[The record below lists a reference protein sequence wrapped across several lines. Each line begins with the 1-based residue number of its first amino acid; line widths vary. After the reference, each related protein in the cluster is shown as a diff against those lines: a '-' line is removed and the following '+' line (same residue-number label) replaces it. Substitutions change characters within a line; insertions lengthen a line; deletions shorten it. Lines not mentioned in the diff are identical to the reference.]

1 LKNQTKKLALLL
13 AALALS
19 IGLVACGG
27 GDDTSTGADSG
38 SETSESNDTV
48 AGTFEPLVG
57 VPAPYENV
65 SGEADLTRADGET
78 TVAISL
84 DGLVAN
90 TKYMAHL
97 HTGGC
102 GGEDPGGPHFKF
114 DPSGG
119 EEPPNE
125 IHLSFTSNVDGSGK
139 AEVSADREVPEGE
152 AGSVV
157 VHTAGDAMTA
167 AAGTQQFASLFVH
180 EGVDHSK
187 GEEHESGDDHGK
199 GEGHESGE
207 DHGSG
212 DEPGHDGGGI
222 QPLSAKIA
230 CAELEGGSTETA
242 AEDASGSVPTI
253 EVKNEEPVGGVQE
266 LEFESGEEIRFRV
279 SSDAAEEI
287 HVHGYDIAKE
297 VPAGGTVEFSFPAE
311 IEGIF
316 EVELEALG
324 TQIAELRVNP

>member
-1 LKNQTKKLALLL
+1 LKKQTKKLALLL

-19 IGLVACGG
+19 VGLVACGG
-27 GDDTSTGADSG
+27 GDDSSSTSVS
-38 SETSESNDTV
+38 SESSSSDNSEE
-48 AGTFEPLVG
+48 AIGGTFEPLAG
-57 VPAPYENV
+57 LPQPYENV
-65 SGEADLTRADGET
+65 TGEADLTRADGET
-78 TVAISL
+78 TIAISL

-125 IHLSFTSNVDGSGK
+125 IHLMFTTNGDGSGK
-139 AEVSADREVPEGE
+139 AKVTSDREVPEGE

-157 VHTAGDAMTA
+157 VHTAGDAMSA
-167 AAGTQQFASLFVH
+167 SAGTQQFASLLVH
-180 EGVDHSK
+180 EG
-187 GEEHESGDDHGK
+187 EEHN
-199 GEGHESGE
+199 
-207 DHGSG
+207 
-212 DEPGHDGGGI
+212 EPGHDGGGI

-253 EVKNEEPVGGVQE
+253 EVKNDEPVGGVQE
-266 LEFESGEEIRFRV
+266 LEFDSGEEIRFRV

-287 HVHGYDIAKE
+287 HVHGYDVAKD

>member
-1 LKNQTKKLALLL
+1 MRNQTKKFALLL

-19 IGLVACGG
+19 VGLVACGG
-27 GDDTSTGADSG
+27 GDDGTGADGSDTASTETGGGADVVSG
-38 SETSESNDTV
+38 S
-48 AGTFEPLVG
+48 FEPIVG

-65 SGEADLTRADGET
+65 SGEAELTRADGKT
-78 TVAISL
+78 TTSISL
-84 DGLVAN
+84 EGLVPD
-90 TKYMAHL
+90 TTYMAHL

-102 GGEDPGGPHFKF
+102 GGEEPGGAHFKF

-125 IHLSFTSNVDGSGK
+125 IHLMFTSNGDGSGK

-167 AAGTQQFASLFVH
+167 SAGTQQFASLLVH
-180 EGVDHSK
+180 EGEKH
-187 GEEHESGDDHGK
+187 
-199 GEGHESGE
+199 
-207 DHGSG
+207 

-222 QPLSAKIA
+222 QPLPDKVA

-242 AEDASGSVPTI
+242 AADAAGSVPTI
-253 EVKNEEPVGGVQE
+253 EVRNDEPVGGVQE
-266 LEFESGEEIRFRV
+266 LEFDAGEEIRFVV

-287 HVHGYDIAKE
+287 HVHGYDIAQD
-297 VPAGGTVEFSFPAE
+297 VPAGGSVEFAFPAE

>member
-1 LKNQTKKLALLL
+1 MNNQTKKLALLL

-27 GDDTSTGADSG
+27 GDDSGTSADSG

-65 SGEADLTRADGET
+65 TGEADLTRAGGET
-78 TVAISL
+78 TVSISL
-84 DGLVAN
+84 QGLVAN
-90 TKYMAHL
+90 TRYIAHL

-119 EEPPNE
+119 EDPPNE
-125 IHLSFTSNVDGSGK
+125 IHLSFTSSGDGSGRAK
-139 AEVSADREVPEGE
+139 VTADKEVPEGE

-167 AAGTQQFASLFVH
+167 STSTQQFASLLVH

-187 GEEHESGDDHGK
+187 GEEHESGDDHG
-199 GEGHESGE
+199 SGG
-207 DHGSG
+207 HGSD

-222 QPLSAKIA
+222 QPLSAKVA

-287 HVHGYDIAKE
+287 HIHGYDIAKD

-316 EVELEALG
+316 EAELEG
-324 TQIAELRVNP
+324 QGVQILELTVNP

>member
-1 LKNQTKKLALLL
+1 MRYPTKNFALLL

-27 GDDTSTGADSG
+27 GDDSSSSASG
-38 SETSESNDTV
+38 GESAGSSSSDNAEDGIS
-48 AGTFEPLVG
+48 GTFEPIVG
-57 VPAPYENV
+57 VPAPYEDV
-65 SGEADLTRADGET
+65 SGQATLIRGEGET
-78 TVAISL
+78 RTSIRL
-84 DGLVAN
+84 DGLVPD
-90 TKYMAHL
+90 TKYIAHL

-119 EEPPNE
+119 DEPPNE
-125 IHLSFTSNVDGSGK
+125 IHLSFTSNGNGSGK
-139 AEVSADREVPEGE
+139 AEVTADREVPEGE

-157 VHTAGDAMTA
+157 VHTDGDAMTA
-167 AAGTQQFASLFVH
+167 AAGEQRFASLLVH
-180 EGVDHSK
+180 EGEDH
-187 GEEHESGDDHGK
+187 GEGEHGDDHGS
-199 GEGHESGE
+199 GGHGADDMPGHE
-207 DHGSG
+207 
-212 DEPGHDGGGI
+212 GGGI

-242 AEDASGSVPTI
+242 AEDASGSIPTI
-253 EVKNEEPVGGVQE
+253 EVVNGEPVGGVQE
-266 LEFESGEEIRFRV
+266 LEFSAGEQIRFRV

-287 HVHGYDIAKE
+287 HVHGYDIAE
-297 VPAGGTVEFSFPAE
+297 DVPAGGSVEFDFPAE

-316 EVELEALG
+316 EVELEELG

>member
-1 LKNQTKKLALLL
+1 LKHPAKNFALLL

-27 GDDTSTGADSG
+27 GDDSSSDSDSVDVVEETVKGA
-38 SETSESNDTV
+38 
-48 AGTFEPLVG
+48 FEPLVG
-57 VPAPYENV
+57 LPAPYENAT
-65 SGEADLTRADGET
+65 GEAELTRADGKT

-84 DGLVAN
+84 DGLVAK

-119 EEPPNE
+119 EDPPNE
-125 IHLSFTSNVDGSGK
+125 IHLSFTTNGKGDGK
-139 AEVSADREVPEGE
+139 AEVTTDREVPVGE

-157 VHTAGDAMTA
+157 VHTAGHAMTA
-167 AAGTQQFASLFVH
+167 SAATKQFASLLVH
-180 EGVDHSK
+180 EGEDHS
-187 GEEHESGDDHGK
+187 
-199 GEGHESGE
+199 EGGE

-212 DEPGHDGGGI
+212 GHGSDDMPGHDGGGI
-222 QPLSAKIA
+222 QPLDAKVA
-230 CAELEGGSTETA
+230 CAELEGGSSEENAENA
-242 AEDASGSVPTI
+242 AGDVPTI

-266 LEFESGEEIRFRV
+266 LEFDSGEEIRFRV

-287 HVHGYDIAKE
+287 HVHGYDIAKD
-297 VPAGGTVEFSFPAE
+297 VPAGGTVEF
-311 IEGIF
+311 
-316 EVELEALG
+316 
-324 TQIAELRVNP
+324 AELRVIP